1 LIRSKKNI
9 AMASGDVARCR
20 NLCAALLL
28 LSAILLVPAESSMK
42 SIEQLVVR
50 PELHT
55 PDGES
60 VSSYKLFSPF
70 DSGSLSNAILI
81 CLSLQKSRRH
91 RDASSSEYD
100 VEALLRQEITI
111 AVKRGNYF

>member
-1 LIRSKKNI
+1 LLFDSFEKNI

-55 PDGES
+55 PDGNLS
-60 VSSYKLFSPF
+60 RHKLFSPF
-70 DSGSLSNAILI
+70 YDSGSLSLM
-81 CLSLQKSRRH
+81 Q
-91 RDASSSEYD
+91 
-100 VEALLRQEITI
+100 
-111 AVKRGNYF
+111 F

>member
-1 LIRSKKNI
+1 
-9 AMASGDVARCR
+9 MASGDVARCR

-50 PELHT
+50 PYVHYFPLYYPHLECLM
-55 PDGES
+55 
-60 VSSYKLFSPF
+60 
-70 DSGSLSNAILI
+70 SLS
-81 CLSLQKSRRH
+81 LSLSLIQFVCYFCLFVQKSRRH